1 MFLSRQLN
9 ACINRLYERIFWVVY
24 RDFESLFEGLL
35 KSLVLNLLEFT
46 DVPYN
51 LRNQSECNCSIPC
64 TKRYAIEAASSIDP
78 KLWDKFPTEIKN
90 SKSPDE
96 FKVQIGSKL
105 DSQKLSL

>member
-1 MFLSRQLN
+1 M
-9 ACINRLYERIFWVVY
+9 
-24 RDFESLFEGLL
+24 
-35 KSLVLNLLEFT
+35 SLVLNLLEFT

-51 LRNQSECNCSIPC
+51 LRTQSECNRSIPC
-64 TKRYAIEAASSIDP
+64 TKRYGIETASSIDP